1 MTIVE
6 RLTLRGRKTS
16 RGGWS
21 AGEFEAGLTLTDCEN
36 YRAKVPKRQRCLV
49 CANMLAMSDDLDA
62 RLLASG
68 ASAHDITEARA
79 GGWLPLLA
87 IDRALMP
94 GAPKYDLAGLAAAA
108 GVDLDTTRQIWRSLG
123 FPDVPDGVGMFTDSD
138 AELLNRLVER
148 NDPLRPGRDADL
160 VRLTE
165 QVRVVSGAMSR
176 IAALEAEE
184 LAGALEE
191 VRAGGH
197 PRTGHEVPTE
207 DEVAV
212 LAGEMLDW
220 PSLSTLI
227 DYVHRLQLRA
237 ALWRRLA
244 DPTASGNLT
253 ELAVG
258 FVDIVGYTSIVQ
270 QIDDTQLSQLLR
282 HFEAVTSNAVA
293 ARGGRVVKLIGDA
306 VLFCGTPA
314 TVAAISLDLVTIPRR
329 LPPLTVGAAFGSVLT
344 RDGDLFGPVVNLA
357 SRLGEIA
364 KPGTVLVS
372 EPLGAAIE
380 LDSLFD
386 LRSMKPR
393 KLRGIGEV
401 KLSALRAGP
410 AWAAHTDE

>member
-1 MTIVE
+1 MM
-6 RLTLRGRKTS
+6 
-16 RGGWS
+16 
-21 AGEFEAGLTLTDCEN
+21 
-36 YRAKVPKRQRCLV
+36 
-49 CANMLAMSDDLDA
+49 CANIHAMSADLDA
-62 RLLASG
+62 RLRAAG
-68 ASAHDITEARA
+68 ASADDIAEARA
-79 GGWLPLLA
+79 GGWRPLLA
-87 IDRALMP
+87 IDRSLMP
-94 GAPKYDLAGLAAAA
+94 GTPKYDLAGLADAA
-108 GVDLDTTRQIWRSLG
+108 GVDFDTTRQIWRSLG
-123 FPDVPDGVGMFTDSD
+123 FPDVPEGVGMFTDSD
-138 AELLNRLVER
+138 VDLLRRLVER

-184 LAGALEE
+184 LAAALEE
-191 VRAGGH
+191 VRAGEH
-197 PRTGHEVPTE
+197 PRTGKEVPSE
-207 DEVAV
+207 DDVAL

-220 PSLSTLI
+220 PSLSILI

-244 DPTASGNLT
+244 DPTSSGNLT
-253 ELAVG
+253 DLAVG

-270 QIDDTQLSQLLR
+270 QIDDIQLAQLLR

-306 VLFCGTPA
+306 VLFCGSPA

-329 LPPLTVGAAFGSVLT
+329 LPPLTVGAAFGSVLM

-364 KPGTVLVS
+364 KPSTVLVS
-372 EPLGAAIE
+372 EALGAAVAN
-380 LDSLFD
+380 DSRFD
-386 LRSMKPR
+386 LHTMKPR

-401 KLSALRAGP
+401 NLAVLRPGP
-410 AWAAHTDE
+410 AWLEHADE

>member
-1 MTIVE
+1 
-6 RLTLRGRKTS
+6 
-16 RGGWS
+16 
-21 AGEFEAGLTLTDCEN
+21 
-36 YRAKVPKRQRCLV
+36 
-49 CANMLAMSDDLDA
+49 MSDDLDS

-68 ASAHDITEARA
+68 ATAHDIAEARS

-87 IDRALMP
+87 IDRSLMP
-94 GAPKYDLAGLAAAA
+94 GVPKYDLAGLAVAA
-108 GVDLDTTRQIWRSLG
+108 GVDLDTTRQVWRSLG
-123 FPDVPDGVGMFTDSD
+123 FPDVPEGVGMFTDSD
-138 AELLNRLVER
+138 AALLHRLVDR
-148 NDPLRPGRDADL
+148 NDPVRAGRDADL
-160 VRLTE
+160 LRLTE

-184 LAGALEE
+184 LAAALEE
-191 VRAGGH
+191 VRAGQH
-197 PRTGHEVPTE
+197 ASTDERVPTE
-207 DEVAV
+207 DEVAI
-212 LAGEMLDW
+212 LAGDMLDW

-244 DPTASGNLT
+244 DPSTSGNLT

-306 VLFCGTPA
+306 VLFCGMPA

-329 LPPLTVGAAFGSVLT
+329 LPALTVGAAFGSVLT

-372 EPLGAAIE
+372 EPLSVAIE
-380 LDSLFD
+380 TESQFELHK
-386 LRSMKPR
+386 MKPR

-410 AWAAHTDE
+410 AWAEHTDE